1 MEPVNKAFDEAKF
14 DSVSEGSAQ
23 VLFPKG
29 KVFYNPVQQFNRDL
43 SVTGIRAWSII
54 YEKERQEK
62 VANKAKNKEENGHVT
77 KKRNVEQEPNA
88 HFKGINII
96 EALSATGLRAIRYGK
111 EIPGVKTV
119 IANDISK
126 SAVEAIEQNVVHNS
140 AQDTVQPNQDDAN
153 MLMYK
158 HKGDK
163 KDQVHIVDLDPY
175 GSASPF
181 MDAAVQS
188 VCDGGLLLVTCTDL
202 GVLAGNSYP
211 EKCFSHYGGS
221 TLYSEA
227 SHESAL
233 RLVLSM
239 VASSAAKYGR
249 AIEPQLSLSIDFYLR
264 CFIRV
269 YNSPARVKLNMS
281 RSMVVYKCSGC
292 GTVTPQALGKATP
305 LVSKKAKTTD
315 DQQKSAT
322 NNNNYKFSYSQGP
335 PVGEKCQHCG
345 FTHHIA
351 GPMWAGRIHNKDFI
365 DQMLAVRDTL
375 DPNVYGTLD
384 RIKGMLSMAR
394 QELPDSPFYVLPPD
408 MASIARATCPPLIKF
423 VSAILNAGYKVS
435 GTHAKPGCVK
445 TDAPYSLLWN
455 IIRKWIEQEH
465 EGGSTKVKPGS
476 PGEKLVVPR
485 ESDIDVSFD
494 THPEAVELD
503 KMRKSKLLRYQ
514 VNPTANWGP
523 KSRAG

>member
-1 MEPVNKAFDEAKF
+1 MIVQKSFDEEKF
-14 DSVSEGSAQ
+14 DSVSEGAAQ

-29 KVFYNPVQQFNRDL
+29 KVFYNPVQQFNRDM
-43 SVTGIRAWSII
+43 SVTGIRAWSMLF
-54 YEKERQEK
+54 ERERQLK
-62 VANKAKNKEENGHVT
+62 RKNKMNAQSSDKIV
-77 KKRNVEQEPNA
+77 KKRGTETGAEIKLDDDPASTDETNISN
-88 HFKGINII
+88 HLNNITII

-111 EIPGVKTV
+111 EIPGVKKV

-126 SAVEAIEQNVVHNS
+126 SAVEAIEQNIQHNS
-140 AQDTVQPNQDDAN
+140 ASDSVVANHDDAN

-158 HKGDK
+158 HKV
-163 KDQVHIVDLDPY
+163 DQAHVVDLDPY

-181 MDAAVQS
+181 IDAAVQA

-239 VASSAAKYGR
+239 VAASAAKYGK
-249 AIEPQLSLSIDFYLR
+249 AIEPQLCLSIDFYLR

-269 YNSPARVKLNMS
+269 YNSPAKVKLNMS
-281 RSMVVYKCSGC
+281 KSMVVYKCSGC
-292 GTVTPQALGKATP
+292 GTVSPQYLGRATP
-305 LVSKKAKTTD
+305 LK
-315 DQQKSAT
+315 
-322 NNNNYKFSYSQGP
+322 NNANNYKFGYSQGP

-345 FTHHIA
+345 YTHHIA
-351 GPMWAGRIHNKDFI
+351 GPMWGGHLHNKDFI
-365 DQMLAVRDTL
+365 TTMLEVRKSL
-375 DPNVYGTLD
+375 DPEVYGTLD
-384 RIKGMLSMAR
+384 RIEGMLSMAK
-394 QELPDSPFYVLPPD
+394 QELDVPFYVSPPD
-408 MASIARATCPPLIKF
+408 MASVARATCPPLTKF
-423 VSAILNAGYKVS
+423 VSAILNAGYNIS

-455 IIRKWIEQEH
+455 IIRQWIKQEH
-465 EGGSTKVKPGS
+465 GGTTKVKKGS
-476 PGEKLVVPR
+476 PGEQLVVSR
-485 ESDIDVSFD
+485 DTDIEVNFEV
-494 THPEAVELD
+494 HPQAIELE
-503 KMRKSKLLRYQ
+503 KQRKSKLLRYQ